1 MSKLV
6 TKVLATGA
14 AVAMLT
20 LPGISPAVAAPSLGN
35 GHSAEDSASSS
46 SEGAAPGS
54 AASDSAKTSDSA
66 NASDAA
72 KRATSGE
79 GAAHDADDAQDS
91 ESDDRAAG
99 AQAAEEGTQVQLLN
113 LTDFH
118 GRISETGTQV
128 ASVVEEQRAGFD
140 GAGTALLSAGDNIGA
155 STYVSSSQDDSPTID
170 VLNAMGVE
178 ASAVGNH
185 EFDKGIDDLT
195 GRVTDEADFPY
206 LAANVYD
213 KGTENVVD
221 GLDEYSVVDVGG
233 VKIAVIGVV
242 TEDTTSLV
250 SPDGIADLD
259 FGDPTDAVNRVVDDI
274 EELPD
279 DEQPDMTVVEA
290 HLGAATTESLE
301 DAEASN
307 AEFKKLVREADPSV
321 DVLFTGHT
329 HLPYKFEAPV
339 PGDPDRTR
347 PVLEAANYGEVVGQV
362 QLTAD
367 GDGNWDADA
376 IELLDTEGKSYDS
389 PVVDEV
395 AGIVSDAE
403 ETAKELGSEVS
414 GTISEDITRAEKNGE
429 EDRGA
434 ESTLGNLVADA
445 LKEGVEETQLD
456 EADFGIT
463 NPGGL
468 RTDLLCDD
476 IYNDEEKCE
485 VTVAELNGV
494 LPFANDH
501 GVVTMKGEDVI
512 GLFEEQWQP
521 GGSSRPF
528 LHLGISDDLDVVYD
542 SGADRGDHVKS
553 VKVDG
558 EEIDPTKE
566 YRVATLSFLAAGGD
580 NFASFAKGDFEQSGL
595 TDFETW
601 ENYFNKRQDEG
612 KDVTPDKNERQA
624 DAAEDVIDSG
634 DLTAELTGPKSIE
647 PGESADFTLKTNAK
661 SEVAGPVDVTVDLPD
676 GYTAEAAGKS
686 ASRSTSAGAAEV
698 SAPDADGDEASGPE
712 VSAPEVKADAN
723 ASKTITLDS
732 IPAGESETPVTV
744 TAPKDASGEVTVKV
758 SLQAN
763 ADGPWWD
770 DNPLPLAH
778 EFEATAAVGD
788 DANASAGDD
797 GSADGGNADGGAADG
812 GNADGGNADGG
823 SADGGDADGGDSAS
837 GSADGSSAAGGANTS
852 ADGGS
857 ADGSGTDATGSK
869 DGGDL
874 PRTGF
879 ETANIV
885 AAALALIVAGGTAV
899 TVVRRRRINS

>member
-14 AVAMLT
+14 AVSMLT
-20 LPGISPAVAAPSLGN
+20 LPGLAPAIGAPSLGN
-35 GHSAEDSASSS
+35 GNSADGSATAPSEAALADPDEPSNDSSTDGKSASS
-46 SEGAAPGS
+46 EDAGEKQGS
-54 AASDSAKTSDSA
+54 GSD
-66 NASDAA
+66 
-72 KRATSGE
+72 
-79 GAAHDADDAQDS
+79 
-91 ESDDRAAG
+91 
-99 AQAAEEGTQVQLLN
+99 AQAAEAGTQVQLLN

-128 ASVVEEQRAGFD
+128 ASVIEEQRAGFD
-140 GAGTALLSAGDNIGA
+140 GAGTALLSTGDNIGA
-155 STYVSSSQDDSPTID
+155 STYTSSSQNDTPTLD
-170 VLNAMGVE
+170 VLNALGLQ

-195 GRVTDEADFPY
+195 GRVTSEADFPY
-206 LAANVYD
+206 LGANVYD
-213 KGTENVVD
+213 KGTENVVG
-221 GLDEYSVVDVGG
+221 GLDEYSIVDVGG

-242 TEDTTSLV
+242 TKDTTSLV

-259 FGDPTDAVNRVVDDI
+259 FGDPTDAVNRVADDL
-274 EELPD
+274 EELPE
-279 DEQPDMTVVEA
+279 DERPDMTVVEA

-301 DAEASN
+301 EAEASN
-307 AEFKKLVREADPSV
+307 AEFKKLVTEADASV

-329 HLPYKFEAPV
+329 HLPYRFEAPV
-339 PGDPDRTR
+339 PGDSDRTR
-347 PVLEAANYGEVVGQV
+347 PVLEAANYGEIVGQV

-367 GDGNWDADA
+367 GEGNWDADA
-376 IELLDTEGKSYDS
+376 VELLDTADKSYDS

-395 AGIVSDAE
+395 AGIVGDAE
-403 ETAKELGSEVS
+403 EKAKELGSEVT
-414 GTISEDITRAEKNGE
+414 GTISEDITRAKKDGE

-445 LKEGVEETQLD
+445 LKEGVEETQLE

-476 IYNDEEKCE
+476 IYNTEEKCE
-485 VTVAELNGV
+485 VTVAELNSV

-501 GVVTMKGEDVI
+501 GVVTMKGSDVI

-521 GGSSRPF
+521 DGASRSF

-542 SGADRGDHVKS
+542 TDADKGEHVKS

-558 EEIDPTKE
+558 KDIDPNKD
-566 YRVATLSFLAAGGD
+566 YRVATLSFLATGGD
-580 NFASFAKGDFEQSGL
+580 NFSSFAKGDFEQSGL

-601 ENYFNKRQDEG
+601 ENYFNKHQAEG

-624 DAAEDVIDSG
+624 DAAKDVIDNG
-634 DLTAELTGPKSIE
+634 DLSAELTGPKAIK
-647 PGESADFTLKTNAK
+647 PGESAEFALKTNAK
-661 SEVAGPVDVTVDLPD
+661 SEVAGPIDVTVDLPE
-676 GYTAEAAGKS
+676 GYTAEAAPQSEPRTASSS
-686 ASRSTSAGAAEV
+686 ATKDRA
-698 SAPDADGDEASGPE
+698 PE
-712 VSAPEVKADAN
+712 VSAEAA
-723 ASKTITLDS
+723 KTITLDS
-732 IPAGESETPVTV
+732 IPAGESETAVTV
-744 TAPKDASGEVTVKV
+744 TAPKDASGEVTVKANV
-758 SLQAN
+758 QAN
-763 ADGPWWD
+763 VDGPWWD

-788 DANASAGDD
+788 DANASAADD
-797 GSADGGNADGGAADG
+797 GSADGGNADGNSADGGAADGGAADGGDSAAG
-812 GNADGGNADGG
+812 GNADGGD
-823 SADGGDADGGDSAS
+823 
-837 GSADGSSAAGGANTS
+837 SAAGGNANGADAS

-857 ADGSGTDATGSK
+857 ADGSGSDANGSK

-879 ETANIV
+879 ETFNIV
-885 AAALALIVAGGTAV
+885 AAALALIVAGTTAV
-899 TVVRRRRINS
+899 TIVRRRKLSLQS